1 MGFAPL
7 GGGYAEAAAFLM
19 QVLLASQI
27 GLLAYKIAILGLKIG
42 FFGASSV
49 EAAFLERFFAIFCI
63 FVLIF
68 GGFGKGL
75 GMIFGRFFRM
85 FVKNAIL

>member
-1 MGFAPL
+1 
-7 GGGYAEAAAFLM
+7 M

-42 FFGASSV
+42 FFGASSF
-49 EAAFLERFFAIFCI
+49 EAAFLEGILTIFCI
-63 FVLIF
+63 LVLILGRF
-68 GGFGKGL
+68 REGL